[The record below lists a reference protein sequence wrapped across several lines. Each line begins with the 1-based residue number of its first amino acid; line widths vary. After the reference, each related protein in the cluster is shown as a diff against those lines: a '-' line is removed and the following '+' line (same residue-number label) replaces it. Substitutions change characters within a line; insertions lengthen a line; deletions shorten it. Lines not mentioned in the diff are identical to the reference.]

1 MAINV
6 QQSHAALVEP
16 ARQSARRLRL
26 RVEELAQ
33 LGIIH
38 FGIVALI
45 ERDFWKDFDA
55 IDLSPLERAIDG
67 CGDVWAASVVEFDGE
82 QTAAFVSDGGRATN
96 AGDLLCRAFDC
107 EWVEHA
113 ALILY
118 SRITAAQ
125 KPDSPAVIEIACISG
140 SVPAGTTHIKFHFRI
155 SLPVEVTRPDVPA
168 AAGDFTC
175 FANRDARLLEFT
187 FGEGTDL
194 NSPFVSDDLPTE
206 LRDGMTSSKAA
217 SSVHC

>member
-1 MAINV
+1 VINV
-6 QQSHAALVEP
+6 QQSHAALLEP

-38 FGIVALI
+38 FGIVAFI
-45 ERDFWKDFDA
+45 ERDFWKNFNG

-155 SLPVEVTRPDVPA
+155 SLTVEVTRQDVPA
-168 AAGDFTC
+168 ADGDFTC

-187 FGEGTDL
+187 FGEGTDR
-194 NSPFVSDDLPTE
+194 NSPFVFDDRQTD
-206 LRDGMTSSKAA
+206 LRDGMTCKKAK
-217 SSVHC
+217 SLV